1 MYHSSLTYVSLYK
14 RMNIPPKPREDT
26 SCCGEGGDRLS
37 PGESGRIS
45 LINFRGHT
53 FRFNATYV
61 SEPSPHF
68 RGTGGSLRL
77 GSPTAASQSLIG
89 DKDAPQAKD
98 SVGAQRSGLT
108 CRGDTERGLGSEKVL
123 QYVRVARLA
132 GPRSCS

>member
-1 MYHSSLTYVSLYK
+1 
-14 RMNIPPKPREDT
+14 MNIPPKLKEDT
-26 SCCGEGGDRLS
+26 SCPGEGGDRLS
-37 PGESGRIS
+37 PEESVRIS

-61 SEPSPHF
+61 SEPSPHSW
-68 RGTGGSLRL
+68 GTGGSLRS

-89 DKDAPQAKD
+89 DTHAPQAKD
-98 SVGAQRSGLT
+98 SLGAQMSGLT